1 MSSTQP
7 ITATKEAAPD
17 KGAKQIFRSLSNPNY
32 RLYFAGQL
40 VSMIGTWMQQ
50 LALAWLT
57 YRLTQSPFMLGAITF
72 ASQGPSMLL
81 GPFAGVIPDLL
92 NRHKLLITTQCL
104 LMLQS
109 LILAIL
115 VLDGHIQ
122 VWQIIALGAFSG
134 IVNAVDMP
142 TRQAFVVD
150 MTEKK
155 EDLGNVI
162 ALNSSIMNLTRLI
175 GPALAGLVVA
185 WWGEGTCFVL
195 NSVSFVAVIG
205 ALLAIKLNK
214 PAIKKKDLHVIA
226 HIKEGFGYVA
236 ASQPIKFLLFSVA
249 LTSLSA
255 VPYMVLMPVY
265 VKNTFHGNAQL
276 LGYMMAASSVGS
288 LLATFMLASRK
299 SVVGLGRWLSGSL
312 VALSASLFI
321 FGSSQNLAIALLAV
335 ALGGFGIT
343 MQMAASNTMLQTI
356 VDDDKRGR
364 VMSLFTMA
372 FLGVTPIGGLC
383 AGYLADRF
391 GCTLVITLGGVL
403 ALLLSIFTYL
413 RMPKI
418 REHIRPIYIERGLIG
433 DAQKSQEASN

>member
-1 MSSTQP
+1 MSSTKP
-7 ITATKEAAPD
+7 IAATIETAPD
-17 KGAKQIFRSLSNPNY
+17 KGARKIFRSLSNPNY

-92 NRHKLLITTQCL
+92 NRHKLLITTQSL

-115 VLDGHIQ
+115 VLGGHIQ

-214 PAIKKKDLHVIA
+214 PNIKKKDLHVIA

-236 ASQPIKFLLFSVA
+236 ASQPIKFLLLSVA

-265 VKNTFHGNAQL
+265 VKNNFHGNAQL
-276 LGYMMAASSVGS
+276 LGYMMAASSIGS

-321 FGSSQNLAIALLAV
+321 FGFSQNLAIAMLAV
-335 ALGGFGIT
+335 AMGGFGIT

-372 FLGVTPIGGLC
+372 FLGITPIGGLA
-383 AGYLADRF
+383 AGYLADHY
-391 GCTLVITLGGVL
+391 GCALVISLGGIL
-403 ALLLSIFTYL
+403 ALFMSIFTYF

-433 DAQKSQEASN
+433 DVQKSQEAST